1 MDRFDKTDW
10 FFVGVIVGVI
20 VLACAVII
28 YDNSVT
34 RSVSQLEQEA
44 IAHGFADYLVD
55 TNKNV
60 TFQWKK

>member
-1 MDRFDKTDW
+1 MDKFDKTDC
-10 FFVGVIVGVI
+10 FFGGMLIGVLLLWGAIM
-20 VLACAVII
+20 LF
-28 YDNSVT
+28 DNSIS
-34 RSVSQLEQEA
+34 RLEQEA